1 MHHEPLVEVVRD
13 GRTESVHYGSLVVL
27 GADGSERFAL
37 GDVDTAVYPRSTAKI
52 MQVTGLVRLGLG
64 LPPELLAL
72 AASSH
77 SGEDFHLDGVRR
89 ILDAAAL
96 AESCLANPESL
107 PQGEK
112 PRDGW
117 IAAGRP
123 ARKLAH
129 CCSGKH
135 AAMITVAAAHG
146 WSTVDYV
153 DPAHPLQLAL
163 ANTVEDLTG
172 ESIAHVAVDD
182 CGAPLFAVSLRGLA
196 RAAGRIAIG
205 APGSP
210 EHQVASAIREHPEMV
225 AGTARDVTQLMR
237 AIPGLIAK
245 DGAEAVGVAALPDGT
260 AIALKIADGSSR
272 ARLPALLAALGH
284 CGVDLVSLGEALNLP
299 ATFRPAFA
307 AQAA

>member
-1 MHHEPLVEVVRD
+1 MRHEPLVEVIRD

-52 MQVTGLVRLGLG
+52 MQVTGLVRLGLE
-64 LPPELLAL
+64 LPADLLAL
-72 AASSH
+72 AVSSH
-77 SGEDFHLDGVRR
+77 SGEDFHIDGVRR
-89 ILDAAAL
+89 ILDGAGLTEADL
-96 AESCLANPESL
+96 ASPESL
-107 PQGEK
+107 PLGEET
-112 PRDGW
+112 RDGW

-135 AAMITVAAAHG
+135 AAMLTVAAARG

-163 ANTVEDLTG
+163 ADTVEDLTG
-172 ESIAHVAVDD
+172 ESIAHVAADD
-182 CGAPLFAVSLRGLA
+182 CGAPLFAFSLRGLA
-196 RAAGRIAIG
+196 RAAGRIATG

-210 EHQVASAIREHPEMV
+210 EHQVASAIREHPEML
-225 AGTARDVTQLMR
+225 AGPARDVTRLMQ

-245 DGAEAVGVAALPDGT
+245 DGSEAVGVAALPDGR
-260 AIALKIADGSSR
+260 AIAVKVADGSAR
-272 ARLPALLAALGH
+272 ARLPALLAALGQ
-284 CGVDLVSLGEALNLP
+284 CGVDLGEALSLP
-299 ATFRPAFA
+299 DTLRPAFA
-307 AQAA
+307 TQAA